1 MYYKQG
7 VTLDIYL
14 RPGIG
19 CTAQMV
25 NSNVIWQIRCHVIAI
40 RQSSAQLSI
49 INNCNR
55 YNPNGTKMEHTAID
69 WNRVCVFGCHRM
81 RGGKK

>member
-1 MYYKQG
+1 
-7 VTLDIYL
+7 
-14 RPGIG
+14 
-19 CTAQMV
+19 MV

-55 YNPNGTKMEHTAID
+55 SNPSEAKID
-69 WNRVCVFGCHRM
+69 RTLIEIESYLFHPTLEEGHMIPERNA
-81 RGGKK
+81 